1 MNNWLNPDNKF
12 FSFMGKA
19 FDTIVLNTIWLLICL
34 PLPVLTIVWV
44 GQTGIIWFLILTLLT
59 LLPIVPATTALY
71 YAIVKSVRKERSYA
85 VKEYFRSFARNFKQG
100 SIFSLIAVGLFLILY
115 IDFKYALELMQ
126 TQSNSGSIYLGVFIV
141 ITLLFSAMYMYVCP
155 ILSRFEM
162 KTSGIL
168 KTAFVMAGRHLLTTV
183 ILLVLAVGVLLG
195 SYILLPGMF
204 FLPAVATLIASFL
217 IEKVFKKYMPEKE
230 EPEYDAAGE
239 EIGQEKDEWYL
250 E

>member
-19 FDTIVLNTIWLLICL
+19 FDIVVLNTIWLLLCL

-44 GQTGIIWFLILTLLT
+44 GQTGILVFLILTFLT

-71 YAIVKSVRKERSYA
+71 YAIVKSVRRERSYA
-85 VKEYFRSFARNFKQG
+85 IKEYFRSFKRNFKQG
-100 SIFSLIAVGLFLILY
+100 AVFSLIAIALIFVLY

-126 TQSNSGSIYLGVFIV
+126 AQENSGSIYFGVFIV
-141 ITLLFSAMYMYVCP
+141 ISLLVSAMYMYVCP
-155 ILSRFEM
+155 ILSRFDM
-162 KTSGIL
+162 KVGGIL
-168 KTAFVMAGRHLLTTV
+168 KTAFVMAARHLLTTV
-183 ILLVLAVGVLLG
+183 LLLILAVGVLLG
-195 SYILLPGMF
+195 CYILLPGIF
-204 FLPAVATLIASFL
+204 FLPAVATLLASFL

-230 EPEYDAAGE
+230 EPELDAAGE